1 LKTYI
6 AVIRSFLEYK
16 DIDISNAKFKRKVKM
31 PKTYADS
38 EEPLSLVD
46 IRLLLEYNSNHRLR
60 TYILLLVSSGMR
72 TMEACSLRLQD
83 VDFTTNPTR
92 IIIRREYSKTKR
104 IRTIYCSDESSKHLR
119 KLIQLRPSKQS
130 QDLIFA
136 LEDGKKPESLYT
148 RLLEQFQKLEGI
160 ADKNQ
165 TKEGSHRRKVTLHS
179 FRRTAY
185 SIISENT
192 SSDFANWFLG
202 HHHSSYWTHKESERR
217 NIYRTKCMPFLTVY
231 QETRDNTIEAALKE
245 KEQEIKLLRQRDALN
260 TDAIATLSDRL
271 EQVVKEIE
279 VLKQKK

>member
-1 LKTYI
+1 
-6 AVIRSFLEYK
+6 
-16 DIDISNAKFKRKVKM
+16 M

-38 EEPLSLVD
+38 EEPLSLTD
-46 IRLLLEYNSNHRLR
+46 IRLLLEYNSNHRLS

-72 TMEACSLRLQD
+72 AMESCSLRLQD

-92 IIIRREYSKTKR
+92 ITIRKEYSKTKR

-119 KLIQLRPSKQS
+119 KLIQLRPSKQP

-136 LEDGKKPESLYT
+136 LEDGKKPESIYT
-148 RLLEQFQKLEGI
+148 RLLEQFQKLQHI

-165 TKEGSHRRKVTLHS
+165 RKEGSHSRRITLHS

-202 HHHSSYWTHKESERR
+202 HHHSSYWTHKETERR
-217 NIYRTKCMPFLTVY
+217 NIYLTKCMPFLTIY
-231 QETRDNTIEAALKE
+231 QDTRVSTMKTHYERRK
-245 KEQEIKLLRQRDALN
+245 QTIKLLTNR
-260 TDAIATLSDRL
+260 IADIELH
-271 EQVVKEIE
+271 QKETSEILRHLTPE
-279 VLKQKK
+279 KLQKIMNS